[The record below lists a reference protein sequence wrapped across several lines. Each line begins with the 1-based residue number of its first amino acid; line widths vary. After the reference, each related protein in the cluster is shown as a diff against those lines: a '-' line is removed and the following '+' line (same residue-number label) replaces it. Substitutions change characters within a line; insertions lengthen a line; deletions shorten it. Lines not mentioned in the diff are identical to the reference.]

1 MPIAPQSGW
10 AERAERPIWTTQLS
24 GLRDAMACI
33 QPGISGVG
41 MNAEDRKISGSMKNV
56 YTPMIASRERSIMPT
71 TLDRAPNTTPTRIDA
86 ATMTATPAT
95 PP

>member
-1 MPIAPQSGW
+1 MTDTATQTTASTSSPAHRMPIAPQSGW

-41 MNAEDRKISGSMKNV
+41 MNAEDRNISGSMKIV
-56 YTPMIASRERSIMPT
+56 YDADDSSRDRSTMPP
-71 TLDRAPNTTPTRIDA
+71 R
-86 ATMTATPAT
+86 
-95 PP
+95 